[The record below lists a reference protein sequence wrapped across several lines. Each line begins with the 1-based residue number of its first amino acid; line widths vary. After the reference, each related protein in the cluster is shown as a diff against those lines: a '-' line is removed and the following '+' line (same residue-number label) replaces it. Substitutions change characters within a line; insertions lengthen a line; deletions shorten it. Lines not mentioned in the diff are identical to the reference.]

1 MIDVSAIID
10 SLENNKRDGAI
21 VCDRTELESAIKNNL
36 NGKKKRQPCCYI
48 KWLKENN
55 SNIRNTYFSDFED
68 VTDWGYK
75 SKVEYYKSKS
85 IPIDKIKGDGKP
97 KIITLITAKA
107 GILWKSLSDEEKNK
121 YNSLE
126 HTSVK
131 TNVNKKKDDNKPKKK
146 RGRPKKN
153 QEVVNIPDSVIEEYK
168 NNVEEVTEIS
178 GRPFYHKDKEY
189 FLEDNG
195 NIWNIESQTVVGKK
209 NGNDVVFI

>member
-1 MIDVSAIID
+1 MMDVGAIIE
-10 SLENNKRDGAI
+10 SLENNKREGAI
-21 VCDRTELESAIKNNL
+21 VCDRTELENAIKNNF

-55 SNIRNTYFSDFED
+55 SNIRKTYFNDFED
-68 VTDWGYK
+68 VTDWSYN
-75 SKVEYYKSKS
+75 SKLEYYKLKN
-85 IPIDKIKGDGKP
+85 IPIDNIKGAGKP

-107 GILWKSLSDEEKNK
+107 GILWKSLSSEEKNM
-121 YNSLE
+121 YNSIE
-126 HTSVK
+126 NTPAK
-131 TNVNKKKDDNKPKKK
+131 TTEKKKVDENKPKKK

-178 GRPFYHKDKEY
+178 GRPFHYNDKEY

-209 NGNDVVFI
+209 NGNEVVFI